1 MVHECDQRLHQTSF
15 FHFIDLSLSP
25 RSLVLHV
32 SFLPSASL
40 LLHPS
45 FLLFLYFTSLFPYF
59 LFHSYFL
66 VSIIMLFP
74 SSIPPSSSLVLLPDS
89 SFLPF
94 LHILLSFLASFLI
107 QFLHHL
113 CLTFRCIF
121 LSVFLFVLHLFS
133 FFSSHPFMFVPSLP
147 HPTFLKMFTSLFL
160 SFFQPFI
167 TSFFLFTS
175 FNLTSVSLFKS
186 SNLFYFLSSLLLLFF
201 PPSFIIFHFISCVS
215 FLLLPFL
222 LLIFCFLLS
231 FVLPLFPAT
240 PSSSSFISSRVRQI
254 FDFLLPLCPLNCF
267 PSSSCFPASI
277 PSSFSRLSS
286 SSCLIQTLPFS
297 LYFPSFPSS

>member
-32 SFLPSASL
+32 SFLPSFCFSSFTI
-40 LLHPS
+40 HPFFCS
-45 FLLFLYFTSLFPYF
+45 FISPPCFLTSFF

-167 TSFFLFTS
+167 ASFFLFTS
-175 FNLTSVSLFKS
+175 FNLTPVSLFKS
-186 SNLFYFLSSLLLLFF
+186 SNLFYFLSSLHPSLF
-201 PPSFIIFHFISCVS
+201 SI
-215 FLLLPFL
+215 
-222 LLIFCFLLS
+222 
-231 FVLPLFPAT
+231 LFPVS
-240 PSSSSFISSRVRQI
+240 PFYFFRSSS
-254 FDFLLPLCPLNCF
+254 
-267 PSSSCFPASI
+267 
-277 PSSFSRLSS
+277 
-286 SSCLIQTLPFS
+286 
-297 LYFPSFPSS
+297 

>member
-1 MVHECDQRLHQTSF
+1 MSVIKDYIKLLSFTSSTS
-15 FHFIDLSLSP
+15 LSL
-25 RSLVLHV
+25 LVHS
-32 SFLPSASL
+32 SFMF
-40 LLHPS
+40 PS
-45 FLLFLYFTSLFPYF
+45 FLLLLFFYIHPFFCSFISPPCFLTSFF

-167 TSFFLFTS
+167 ASFFLFTS
-175 FNLTSVSLFKS
+175 FNLTPV
-186 SNLFYFLSSLLLLFF
+186 LLF
-201 PPSFIIFHFISCVS
+201 
-215 FLLLPFL
+215 
-222 LLIFCFLLS
+222 
-231 FVLPLFPAT
+231 
-240 PSSSSFISSRVRQI
+240 
-254 FDFLLPLCPLNCF
+254 
-267 PSSSCFPASI
+267 
-277 PSSFSRLSS
+277 
-286 SSCLIQTLPFS
+286 
-297 LYFPSFPSS
+297 

>member
-1 MVHECDQRLHQTSF
+1 MSVIKDYIKLLSFTSSTS
-15 FHFIDLSLSP
+15 LSL
-25 RSLVLHV
+25 LVHSSFMFP

-175 FNLTSVSLFKS
+175 FNLTSVSLF
-186 SNLFYFLSSLLLLFF
+186 
-201 PPSFIIFHFISCVS
+201 
-215 FLLLPFL
+215 
-222 LLIFCFLLS
+222 
-231 FVLPLFPAT
+231 
-240 PSSSSFISSRVRQI
+240 
-254 FDFLLPLCPLNCF
+254 
-267 PSSSCFPASI
+267 
-277 PSSFSRLSS
+277 
-286 SSCLIQTLPFS
+286 
-297 LYFPSFPSS
+297 

>member
-32 SFLPSASL
+32 SFP
-40 LLHPS
+40 PS
-45 FLLFLYFTSLFPYF
+45 FCFSSFTSILSSVPLFHLPVSFF

-121 LSVFLFVLHLFS
+121 LSVFS
-133 FFSSHPFMFVPSLP
+133 C
-147 HPTFLKMFTSLFL
+147 
-160 SFFQPFI
+160 
-167 TSFFLFTS
+167 
-175 FNLTSVSLFKS
+175 
-186 SNLFYFLSSLLLLFF
+186 LSS
-201 PPSFIIFHFISCVS
+201 
-215 FLLLPFL
+215 
-222 LLIFCFLLS
+222 
-231 FVLPLFPAT
+231 
-240 PSSSSFISSRVRQI
+240 ISS
-254 FDFLLPLCPLNCF
+254 
-267 PSSSCFPASI
+267 
-277 PSSFSRLSS
+277 
-286 SSCLIQTLPFS
+286 PFS
-297 LYFPSFPSS
+297 LPILSCLFLHFLILPF